1 MKKPVMVPE
10 PGLAYAKQ
18 ECAWMVPI
26 GRRGIRI
33 NIGSVGVPAAGEAE
47 LAGRRVTTTS
57 RKSDAVTEAI
67 DRLKKSARLYQKLVR
82 FSG

>member
-1 MKKPVMVPE
+1 MVPE
-10 PGLAYAKQ
+10 PGLAYAKH
-18 ECAWMVPI
+18 ECAWLVPG

-33 NIGSVGVPAAGEAE
+33 NIGNLGSVGE
-47 LAGRRVTTTS
+47 LS

-67 DRLKKSARLYQKLVR
+67 GRLKKSARLYQKLVR

>member
-1 MKKPVMVPE
+1 LKKPVMVPE

-33 NIGSVGVPAAGEAE
+33 NIGSVGEP
-47 LAGRRVTTTS
+47 S